1 MPKQAAARGWTRG
14 SETASTSRSGLLC
27 TRTAQYYEQYYRVPL
42 FTLFRSPQPTHA
54 VQPPAHPDSDA
65 PTGLPAPAPA
75 LRLVSACPVRRSLV
89 LGSCSALRLC

>member
-42 FTLFRSPQPTHA
+42 FTLFRSPQPTQRMPCNP
-54 VQPPAHPDSDA
+54 QPT
-65 PTGLPAPAPA
+65 PTPMRPPVC
-75 LRLVSACPVRRSLV
+75 LRLRLRFASSL
-89 LGSCSALRLC
+89 LAPCGAPWS